1 MEKTNLRNEVAAQVV
16 VDLFLSQE
24 VFFKNMV
31 KELAD
36 VHLLM
41 KSDDTKDDPET
52 KESVLTVLHKSQEYF
67 QKSLQVL
74 EKLRQNNSEVS
85 LVSDKDCIASDLL
98 NRKDDLVRGSD
109 QLTAVLDELI
119 STKSEEDMQTDYW
132 MLSYL
137 ADTNE
142 ILRSIIANIK
152 DI

>member
-1 MEKTNLRNEVAAQVV
+1 MKKTNLRNEVAAQVV
-16 VDLFLSQE
+16 VDLFLSHE

-31 KELAD
+31 KELVD
-36 VHLLM
+36 VYLLM
-41 KSDDTKDDPET
+41 KSDDIKDDPGT

-74 EKLRQNNSEVS
+74 EKLRNNSEVS
-85 LVSDKDCIASDLL
+85 LASDKDCIASDLL
-98 NRKDDLVRGSD
+98 KRKDDLVRGSD